1 MKKIF
6 ISDLHLNDDQPHI
19 IFMFKSYLESLIKK
33 NKDDIELYIIGDL
46 FESWVGDD
54 HETSLN
60 KDIKSALL
68 QLTTNNIKTYFLYGN
83 RDFLIGNKFL
93 EETGVVLIS
102 DPDVFTYKNKKV
114 LISHGDEFCTDDI
127 EYQMFRKIVRNKDW
141 QKDFLGFPISKRLKI
156 AGEAKDASQNSKEKK
171 SMNIM
176 DVNQAAIEKA
186 INIHQVD
193 LMIHGHTHR
202 PAKHIIESNNH
213 YCERFVLGD
222 WTDDCAIILDWSNED
237 PVLIDLTN

>member
-1 MKKIF
+1 MNKFF
-6 ISDLHLNDDQPHI
+6 ISDLHLNDNQPHI
-19 IFMFKSYLESLIKK
+19 ISMFKSYLESLIKK

-54 HETSLN
+54 HKTPLN
-60 KDIKSALL
+60 KDIKNALL

-193 LMIHGHTHR
+193 LIIHGHTHR

-222 WTDDCAIILDWSNED
+222 WTNDSAIILDWSNED

>member
-1 MKKIF
+1 MNKIF

-19 IFMFKSYLESLIKK
+19 TFMFKSYLESLIKK

-68 QLTTNNIKTYFLYGN
+68 QLTTNNIKTYLLYGN

-193 LMIHGHTHR
+193 LIIHGHTHR
-202 PAKHIIESNNH
+202 PAKHIIESNSH

-222 WTDDCAIILDWSNED
+222 WTNESAIILDWSTED
-237 PVLIDLTN
+237 PVLIDLAN

>member
-6 ISDLHLNDDQPHI
+6 ISDLHLNDNQPHI
-19 IFMFKSYLESLIKK
+19 ISMFKSYLESLIKK

-68 QLTTNNIKTYFLYGN
+68 QLTTNNIKTYLLYGN

-193 LMIHGHTHR
+193 LIIHGHTHR
-202 PAKHIIESNNH
+202 PAKHIIESNSH

-222 WTDDCAIILDWSNED
+222 WTNESAIILDWSTED
-237 PVLIDLTN
+237 PVLIDLAN